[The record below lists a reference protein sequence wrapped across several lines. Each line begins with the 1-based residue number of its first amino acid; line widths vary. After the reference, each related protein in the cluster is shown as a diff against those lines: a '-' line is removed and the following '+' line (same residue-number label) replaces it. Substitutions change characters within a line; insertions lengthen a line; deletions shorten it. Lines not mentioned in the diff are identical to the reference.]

1 MAASRRRSH
10 AAIPTRRS
18 IRTCLARRYHRD
30 IQKGAWPFHC
40 NGLGLSARCRARFL
54 NATRQPTAGAHHGRY
69 DIQILDDPPE
79 RGRSEEHTSEL
90 QSLMRNSY
98 AVFCFKKKKK

>member
-1 MAASRRRSH
+1 MAPAWHADIACHRRPQSQAGQAESAGPAVLRPAKTVARRADEEKSSQAAEGCEARPRIAASRRRSH

-40 NGLGLSARCRARFL
+40 NGIGLR
-54 NATRQPTAGAHHGRY
+54 T
-69 DIQILDDPPE
+69 
-79 RGRSEEHTSEL
+79 EE
-90 QSLMRNSY
+90 
-98 AVFCFKKKKK
+98 